1 MCVSSPRHAWGGPHS
16 GQSLIRERRVVELEE
31 MGKEEEEEEEE
42 KKKKKRAAGD
52 TIIIAGV
59 RGSSLD
65 K

>member
-1 MCVSSPRHAWGGPHS
+1 MGRSPLGAKPHKREEGGRA
-16 GQSLIRERRVVELEE
+16 GRD
-31 MGKEEEEEEEE
+31 GKRGRGRGRGK